1 MTYPDGE
8 VVTYNYNAAGQVE
21 SLESN
26 KSGKTD
32 VIVEKIGYDKEGHT
46 VYTRLGNGTESTY
59 TYDDKR
65 ERLQNMT
72 LTAGGSAIMQNKYQY
87 DAVDNIL
94 GITNDANPQ
103 SLTEMN
109 KSKLGGACHH
119 SYQYDAL
126 NRLIK
131 ADGKAKD
138 ASYSMSMTFGKMS
151 EPLTKV
157 QKVDSFCW

>member
-1 MTYPDGE
+1 MQTNKLIFIFTLCY
-8 VVTYNYNAAGQVE
+8 QVIE
-21 SLESN
+21 SWNVLRLTGDTLIIREDNGSVFTFLKAKVHALI
-26 KSGKTD
+26 KSVKTD

-65 ERLQNMT
+65 ERLQDMT

-94 GITNDANPQ
+94 GFTNDTNPQ

-109 KSKLGGACHH
+109 KFKLGGA
-119 SYQYDAL
+119 
-126 NRLIK
+126 
-131 ADGKAKD
+131 
-138 ASYSMSMTFGKMS
+138 
-151 EPLTKV
+151 
-157 QKVDSFCW
+157 

>member
-65 ERLQNMT
+65 ERLQDMT

-94 GITNDANPQ
+94 GFTNDTNPQ

-109 KSKLGGACHH
+109 KFKLGGA
-119 SYQYDAL
+119 
-126 NRLIK
+126 
-131 ADGKAKD
+131 
-138 ASYSMSMTFGKMS
+138 
-151 EPLTKV
+151 
-157 QKVDSFCW
+157 